1 MLIQEISP
9 LLVNIF
15 VIVLGLLVGS
25 FLNVVIARLPIH
37 ESLVTPPS
45 HCPKCQSRIRWWDNV
60 PVFSYLLLRGKCRQ
74 CRTNISVRYPLI
86 ELLTAFLFLAASIRF
101 GVTPLLFFR
110 DLPFLAL
117 LVCIT
122 FIDLEHRLIPDLLSL
137 GGLVL
142 GLVTSFF
149 TPGFG
154 IVSALI
160 GAGVGF
166 TFFYLVAW
174 FYVWRTGQ
182 SGLGGGDIKLLAM
195 LGSFIGV
202 FGVLTTILISSI
214 LGSVMGLVWAWSQKS
229 KSTVNPVTGE
239 SESLMKVS
247 IPYGPFL
254 VIGALYYYLL
264 GDILWSPFT
273 SLM

>member
-1 MLIQEISP
+1 MLIQEIPP
-9 LLVNIF
+9 LLINLFIVIF
-15 VIVLGLLVGS
+15 GLLVGS
-25 FLNVVIARLPIH
+25 FLNVVIARLPSG
-37 ESLVTPPS
+37 ESLVAPPS
-45 HCPKCQSRIRWWDNV
+45 HCPKCQNRIRWWDNI
-60 PVFSYLLLRGKCRQ
+60 PVLSYLLLRGQ
-74 CRTNISVRYPLI
+74 CRSCKTKISIRYPLI
-86 ELLTAFLFLAASIRF
+86 ELLTGFLFLAASIRF

-110 DLPFLAL
+110 DLPFLAIL
-117 LVCIT
+117 ISVT
-122 FIDLEHRLIPDLLSL
+122 FIDLEHRLIPDKLSL
-137 GGLVL
+137 GGLIL

-149 TPGFG
+149 TPGLG

-166 TFFYLVAW
+166 GFFYAVAW

-202 FGVLTTILISSI
+202 FGVLTTILMSSV
-214 LGSVMGLVWAWSQKS
+214 LGSIMGLIWAWSQKS
-229 KSTVNPVTGE
+229 KDAVDPITGE
-239 SESLMKVS
+239 SNSLMKVS

-254 VIGALYYYLL
+254 VLGALYYYLL